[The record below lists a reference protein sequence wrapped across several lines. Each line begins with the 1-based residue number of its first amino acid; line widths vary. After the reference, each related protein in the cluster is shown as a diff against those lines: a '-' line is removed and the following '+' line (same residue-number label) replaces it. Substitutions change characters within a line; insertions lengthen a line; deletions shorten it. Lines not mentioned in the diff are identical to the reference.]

1 MSIHRFAS
9 PLFTAFCAAFAALP
23 AWSPAHAA
31 EQLPTGPIGVAKVDI
46 TPEYPVRM
54 YGYGARKTESEGVA
68 GRLAASAVA
77 IGGDEG
83 EGPAVLLSVDNG
95 AIPAELRAEVL
106 RRVQAKVPLKPERF
120 MLCNTHTH
128 SGPDLKFMASITGA
142 EHEHLARYEKEI
154 TAKLEQ
160 VVLQACA
167 SRRPGTLAWTT
178 GTVGFATNRRV
189 LKEGKWAGFGL
200 IPDAPADRTLRLMR
214 ISDADGKVLAVLVNY
229 ACHNTTLRGN
239 FKQIHGDWAG
249 CAREFIQ
256 ADHPGTVALIALG
269 CGADS
274 DPGPHGKVELCRQHG
289 RAVADEVKRLLGSP
303 MKTITPKVAAKMTTL
318 QVPYCPT
325 PPIDELRALVR
336 KSFPGGPAADLL
348 KLLEQGKKPRAS
360 EGYFFAAWTFGDD
373 LAMVFLS
380 NEMVVDYALRL
391 GRELDAKRLWIN
403 AYCND
408 VSYYVVSD
416 RLIKEGGYEVTNS
429 LNALVSYGQ
438 PEKVQPSV
446 EQHLVE
452 AVRSLLPDGFRS
464 SR

>member
-1 MSIHRFAS
+1 
-9 PLFTAFCAAFAALP
+9 
-23 AWSPAHAA
+23 
-31 EQLPTGPIGVAKVDI
+31 
-46 TPEYPVRM
+46 
-54 YGYGARKTESEGVA
+54 
-68 GRLAASAVA
+68 
-77 IGGDEG
+77 
-83 EGPAVLLSVDNG
+83 
-95 AIPAELRAEVL
+95 
-106 RRVQAKVPLKPERF
+106 
-120 MLCNTHTH
+120 
-128 SGPDLKFMASITGA
+128 
-142 EHEHLARYEKEI
+142 
-154 TAKLEQ
+154 
-160 VVLQACA
+160 
-167 SRRPGTLAWTT
+167 
-178 GTVGFATNRRV
+178 
-189 LKEGKWAGFGL
+189 
-200 IPDAPADRTLRLMR
+200 
-214 ISDADGKVLAVLVNY
+214 
-229 ACHNTTLRGN
+229 
-239 FKQIHGDWAG
+239 
-249 CAREFIQ
+249 
-256 ADHPGTVALIALG
+256 
-269 CGADS
+269 
-274 DPGPHGKVELCRQHG
+274 
-289 RAVADEVKRLLGSP
+289 
-303 MKTITPKVAAKMTTL
+303 MTTL